1 SEARSPKAGATKD
14 CFSLSGDHAEGGVDS
29 AIVAR
34 RMPGLPFASIW
45 FDCDSTL
52 SAIEGVD
59 ELLRWAPAALRGEI
73 AALTRRAMEG
83 SLPLDAVYEQRLRLL
98 APRAEHLEAVGR
110 LYCEHAVPDAREVV
124 AALRVLG
131 KQVGIM
137 SGGML
142 PAVRA
147 LAQQLGI
154 DARL

>member
-1 SEARSPKAGATKD
+1 
-14 CFSLSGDHAEGGVDS
+14 
-29 AIVAR
+29 
-34 RMPGLPFASIW
+34 
-45 FDCDSTL
+45 DCDSTL

-154 DARL
+154 DARLVHAVALSFDAGGAYRDFDRASPLSRNGGKAELVRALQ